1 MITLEM
7 FLSFSLCS
15 VRVAE
20 EIVVMLLPRYA
31 DSDFI

>member
-7 FLSFSLCS
+7 FLSFSLS
-15 VRVAE
+15 SFRVAE
-20 EIVVMLLPRYA
+20 EIVVMLFPRYA

>member
-7 FLSFSLCS
+7 FLSLLSSFI
-15 VRVAE
+15 VVE

-31 DSDFI
+31 DSEFI